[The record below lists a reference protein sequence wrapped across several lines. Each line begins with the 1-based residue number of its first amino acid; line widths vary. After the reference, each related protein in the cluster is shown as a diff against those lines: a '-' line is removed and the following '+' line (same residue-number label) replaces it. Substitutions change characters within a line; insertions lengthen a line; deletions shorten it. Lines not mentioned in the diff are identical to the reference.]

1 MPADAVL
8 WSAND
13 LRVDESLLT
22 GESVAVNKVAWDGVR
37 QMTQPGGE
45 GLPFVFSGTMAVQ
58 GQGIGEV
65 VATGA
70 TSRIGQIG
78 EALSGISQESTNLQ
92 KETRR
97 VARDLAAGG
106 LVLCVIVVILYRLM
120 RGPWLD
126 GVLAGTRCGKRHAAA
141 TPSSNGTPI

>member
-45 GLPFVFSGTMAVQ
+45 DIPFVFSGTMAVQ

-70 TSRIGQIG
+70 TSQIGQIG
-78 EALSGISQESTNLQ
+78 KAVVRHLPGIN
-92 KETRR
+92 
-97 VARDLAAGG
+97 
-106 LVLCVIVVILYRLM
+106 
-120 RGPWLD
+120 
-126 GVLAGTRCGKRHAAA
+126 
-141 TPSSNGTPI
+141 